1 MAKKKIPFYLTVVK
15 TEDDTLYC
23 PIGETPSMEE
33 AGYFVRSE
41 MDSIRKAGLPIRKI
55 DAVEIHIVV
64 EQWESEEDYD
74 NGSGSVDTISD
85 IALKVKKS
93 FAKRYD
99 L

>member
-15 TEDDTLYC
+15 TEDDALYC
-23 PIGETPSMEE
+23 PIGETTSMEE

-41 MDSIRKAGLPIRKI
+41 MTSIRKAGLPIRKT

-64 EQWESEEDYD
+64 EKWESEEDYD
-74 NGSGSVDTISD
+74 SGSGSVDAISD
-85 IALKVKKS
+85 IVLKVKKS